1 MTLEVW
7 IAAGLAVVAI
17 VVMGAI
23 ALIDRRILSGM
34 RRKEDENDE

>member
-7 IAAGLAVVAI
+7 IAVGLAVSAI

-34 RRKEDENDE
+34 RSKEEKNDE